1 MITYEDAVKTAKE
14 IRADINRCFEYEKGY
29 VFSNVEDEN
38 YIGGSHAPVVI
49 VKETGKAISMPQF
62 VIDGT
67 GEEIGDREVTTWQR

>member
-1 MITYEDAVKTAKE
+1 MITYEDAVKMAKE
-14 IRADINRCFEYEKGY
+14 IREDINRCFEYENGY

-67 GEEIGDREVTTWQR
+67 GAEIGDREVL